1 MPFQVQNSIL
11 ALVKPHVVPLCPI
24 FQSIQVLLSGST
36 AFWCVSHSSQL
47 CIISKLAEGGL
58 HLFTERVVTHWN
70 MLPRKVVDTPPLD
83 VFKTRLDVAQ
93 GSLVLWL
100 VTLHVA
106 GGLKLDDRYGPFQ
119 PRPFYDSVI
128 MILC

>member
-1 MPFQVQNSIL
+1 
-11 ALVKPHVVPLCPI
+11 
-24 FQSIQVLLSGST
+24 
-36 AFWCVSHSSQL
+36 
-47 CIISKLAEGGL
+47 
-58 HLFTERVVTHWN
+58 VTHWN

-119 PRPFYDSVI
+119 PIPFYDSMKHIPARCPGSPAVPDTRRRFP
-128 MILC
+128 